1 MPENR
6 EDVLSWIESA
16 LPDLSDE
23 QLKRLALLAEELASE
38 NCA

>member
-1 MPENR
+1 MPDNR

-23 QLKRLALLAEELASE
+23 QLKRLAIQAEEIASK